1 MKTRNLVLLIAL
13 LTIILTTANAQP
25 SGSTWLTTSLG
36 LNSTW
41 IVNQNAYGTP
51 EMDYSTKFGLSGMIG
66 LNYYV
71 NTKYG
76 LSTGIGV
83 GNYGQRYGGTQDG
96 ENASRK
102 VNLNYIQVPVLAM
115 KQLCDPHHPCWLSF
129 GPQIM
134 ILTSA
139 SQKYTRDGNTK
150 LENQD
155 ILEIRDAQKL
165 FKPMDIMLNLGFTNL
180 YYMRTNDNM
189 RLMVSYNTALGLF
202 DMNAKDYRIARK
214 GTEYKGSHNFY
225 IGVQLG
231 LMFNP

>member
-1 MKTRNLVLLIAL
+1 MKQFKGIIVTVSFLLVIFQ
-13 LTIILTTANAQP
+13 ANAQP
-25 SGSTWLTTSLG
+25 SESTWLTTSVG
-36 LNSTW
+36 INSTW
-41 IVNQNAYGTP
+41 IMNQNAYGTP

-66 LNYYV
+66 LNYYI

-76 LSTGIGV
+76 LSTGIGI
-83 GNYGQRYGGTQDG
+83 GNYGQRYGGEQAG
-96 ENASRK
+96 AKASRK
-102 VNLNYIQVPVLAM
+102 VNLNYIQVPLLAM
-115 KQLCDPHHPCWLSF
+115 KQLCDPHHPCWLTF

-139 SQKYTRDGNTK
+139 TQQYTRDAEIS

-165 FKPMDIMLNLGFTNL
+165 YKPLDIMLNLGFSNL
-180 YYMRTNDNM
+180 YYMRTYDNM

-202 DMNAKDYRIARK
+202 DINEKDYRITRK
-214 GTEYKGSHNFY
+214 GSDYKGSHNFY
-225 IGVQLG
+225 IGVQVG